1 MPLGAM
7 AADGQTEWGN
17 GERLHLDSGQ
27 RREDQS
33 GVMET
38 AGVGNPLRLSSTQ

>member
-1 MPLGAM
+1 MCLW
-7 AADGQTEWGN
+7 GQWQQTGRQN
-17 GERLHLDSGQ
+17 GEMEKGLDSGQ

-38 AGVGNPLRLSSTQ
+38 AGVGNPLSLSSTQ